1 MTVSTG
7 TYSIGPHCG
16 RLRLRTYRQGL
27 AARVGHDLVIE
38 AGRWEGT
45 VTVPETGVEHARVS
59 ATVELSSLEVRA
71 GTGGVKPL
79 TDADRREIKATLL
92 RLLAADR
99 HPEAIFE
106 SVAVRGAGNSGTI
119 EGTLTVAGTRRPL
132 RLLVEAEDRQV
143 TGTATVVQ
151 SEWGITPYSAFFG
164 ALKLRDEVEVEVDVM
179 LTG

>member
-1 MTVSTG
+1 MPAAA
-7 TYSIGPHCG
+7 YRIDPACG
-16 RLRLRTYRQGL
+16 QLRLRTSRQGV

-38 AGRWEGT
+38 AVRWHGT
-45 VTVPETGVEHARVS
+45 VTVPEADVEHARV
-59 ATVELSSLEVRA
+59 AVTVELSGLEVRA

-79 TDADRREIKATLL
+79 TDADRREIRATML

-106 SVAVRGAGNSGTI
+106 SVSVRGEGTTGTV
-119 EGTLTVAGTRRPL
+119 EGTLTVAGNQRPL
-132 RLLVEAEDRQV
+132 RLRVEADGQRI

-151 SEWGITPYSAFFG
+151 SEWGIKPYSAFFG
-164 ALKLRDEVEVEVDVM
+164 ALKLRDEVEVEVEVT